1 VQFSFFINLRINDN
15 STEIFHISL
24 YAVCFVGDDHDE
36 NTHACRISHSHFSM
50 CFM

>member
-1 VQFSFFINLRINDN
+1 MINR
-15 STEIFHISL
+15 TEIFHISL

-36 NTHACRISHSHFSM
+36 NTHACRRISHTHFSM